1 MQRRDASM
9 QESSRGASPEWTA
22 LRGPL
27 PSLVSKQIDV
37 DCVEKVFPFFNDGAS
52 IGRVVR
58 VVREWSA
65 TMVLSAKYHFVVDSP
80 ILPVI

>member
-22 LRGPL
+22 LRGPS
-27 PSLVSKQIDV
+27 PSLVSKRIDV
-37 DCVEKVFPFFNDGAS
+37 DCVEKVFPLFNDGAS

-58 VVREWSA
+58 EWSA
-65 TMVLSAKYHFVVDSP
+65 AMVLNSKYNFVVDSP

>member
-1 MQRRDASM
+1 MLRRDAPM

-22 LRGPL
+22 LRE
-27 PSLVSKQIDV
+27 PSVTLVSKQIDV
-37 DCVEKVFPFFNDGAS
+37 VGVERVFPFVVDDAS

-58 VVREWSA
+58 EWSA
-65 TMVLSAKYHFVVDSP
+65 AMVLSAKYHFVVDSP

>member
-9 QESSRGASPEWTA
+9 QESSRGASPEWTT
-22 LRGPL
+22 LRGPFR
-27 PSLVSKQIDV
+27 SLVSKRIDGV
-37 DCVEKVFPFFNDGAS
+37 HVERVFHSIDDGAS
-52 IGRVVR
+52 IAG

-65 TMVLSAKYHFVVDSP
+65 AMVLIAKYNFVVDSQ

>member
-1 MQRRDASM
+1 MRLRDASM

-22 LRGPL
+22 LREPFAC
-27 PSLVSKQIDV
+27 LVSKRIDV

-58 VVREWSA
+58 EWSA
-65 TMVLSAKYHFVVDSP
+65 AMVLSAKYNFVVDSP